1 MAVVYAGIVVQYP
14 DSCGVRTHAL
24 PGCLLKPA
32 PWATRL
38 NCRFWRRKS
47 FSDGFELILC
57 ELQAIMANPRPSGLP
72 PKASAMDHSA
82 KLSTFTFKL
91 ILCEL
96 QANMAVVYAGI
107 LWGSNPHP
115 SGLAPKTSTLDH
127 SAKLSVSAAVF
138 IAEIYYGFELILCEL
153 QAIMAVYFAG
163 IVVQY
168 PDSRGVIAHTLS
180 GWRLEPAPWTTR
192 LNCRFWRRKSFSDGF
207 KLILCELQTIM
218 AVVFAGIDG
227 IIDTPQK
234 DPSNTTGR
242 RLYPFDEGYYN
253 RDDIPVIGV
262 HFDKT
267 LGGIVTF
274 YRASPQSLPN
284 PSYACGYTAK
294 RGGRLIEITL
304 NNGCLPSIRDSHGSY
319 DKTLLTGMRITDAQH
334 ARHIRRIPPGSPA
347 FAGRP
352 GVAPGATRRQPG
364 GPEEGPALPG
374 ICRSAQ
380 RATRCQPASLHG
392 LVSNIKARLR
402 SALQQGALNAYG
414 ICSLNRSFC
423 DDLDMSSLVDELIL
437 SRSGRSGMCA
447 VSSASG
453 IVSTGGQSSS

>member
-1 MAVVYAGIVVQYP
+1 IATTIMAVVYAGIVVQYP

-107 LWGSNPHP
+107 LWGSNPRP
-115 SGLAPKTSTLDH
+115 SGLAPKASALDH

-218 AVVFAGIDG
+218 AVVFAGI
-227 IIDTPQK
+227 
-234 DPSNTTGR
+234 
-242 RLYPFDEGYYN
+242 
-253 RDDIPVIGV
+253 
-262 HFDKT
+262 
-267 LGGIVTF
+267 
-274 YRASPQSLPN
+274 
-284 PSYACGYTAK
+284 
-294 RGGRLIEITL
+294 
-304 NNGCLPSIRDSHGSY
+304 
-319 DKTLLTGMRITDAQH
+319 
-334 ARHIRRIPPGSPA
+334 
-347 FAGRP
+347 
-352 GVAPGATRRQPG
+352 
-364 GPEEGPALPG
+364 
-374 ICRSAQ
+374 
-380 RATRCQPASLHG
+380 
-392 LVSNIKARLR
+392 
-402 SALQQGALNAYG
+402 
-414 ICSLNRSFC
+414 
-423 DDLDMSSLVDELIL
+423 
-437 SRSGRSGMCA
+437 
-447 VSSASG
+447 
-453 IVSTGGQSSS
+453 